1 MNFHTITSEKLACH
15 NDFVTKLSPGFAFSV
30 EAIFSSMLIA
40 SPVFAFS
47 FARARP
53 GSLHQSSLDS
63 VNFFVVLSAGGSQ
76 TKPISAVKRIGEDW
90 CARKELNL

>member
-40 SPVFAFS
+40 S
-47 FARARP
+47 P